1 MSSTM
6 IDHTKRPKATQETFG
21 RTRMNLNPVLGQSLV
36 FTLNGREV
44 VADQFTDLE
53 TPQEQ
58 KGYFDEW
65 LGKQRQYFPQRWVEI
80 YEVISLI
87 KVAEWYWQDLGF
99 DSFDAF
105 WAENGEP
112 VFGAWA
118 EMEQTHHYAKL
129 AAPHLFDVSWDKAR
143 QMAAIGNRLQQMQP
157 AMTKAEAG
165 SKGGKISKQRPPG
178 PCLTEAKADALK
190 KAIPEL
196 LPPEVQSGVKI
207 GKDLQRGGSNSIDRR
222 FARLRRDAPEVA
234 AKVMAGDEAY
244 FITDKHG
251 QVKLNLKPAEV
262 EAGIVKPDEKVGR
275 QGKADPVANIKRLSK
290 TLTLTQLKE
299 VADYIQKTIQS
310 TEAQ

>member
-1 MSSTM
+1 MTM
-6 IDHTKRPKATQETFG
+6 TEHTTRPQATQETFG

-143 QMAAIGNRLQQMQP
+143 QMAAIGNELSRIQP
-157 AMTKAEAG
+157 AKKNGQRGPAQ
-165 SKGGKISKQRPPG
+165 KGVPPG
-178 PCLTEAKADALK
+178 TAFLDEAKAKALQT
-190 KAIPEL
+190 AVPEL
-196 LPPEVQSGVKI
+196 CSPEKQEGIKI
-207 GKDLQRGGSNSIDRR
+207 GKNLQSRGSNSNHTR
-222 FARLRRDAPEVA
+222 FKRLRRDAPEVA

-244 FITDKHG
+244 FLTDKHG

-275 QGKADPVANIKRLSK
+275 QGKSDPVANIKRLSK
-290 TLTLTQLKE
+290 TLTMEQLKE
-299 VADYIQKTIQS
+299 VADYIQKTIAS
-310 TEAQ
+310 TEVQ

>member
-1 MSSTM
+1 MTM
-6 IDHTKRPKATQETFG
+6 TEHTTRPQATQETFG

-143 QMAAIGNRLQQMQP
+143 QMAAIGNRLQQMEP
-157 AMTKAEAG
+157 AKKNGQRGPAQ
-165 SKGGKISKQRPPG
+165 KGGPVGQAF
-178 PCLTEAKADALK
+178 LTEAKADALK

-196 LPPEVQSGVKI
+196 LPPEVQNGVKI
-207 GKDLQRGGSNSIDRR
+207 GKDLQRGGSNSVDRR

-244 FITDKHG
+244 FLTDKHG

-275 QGKADPVANIKRLSK
+275 QGKSDPVANIKRLSK
-290 TLTLTQLKE
+290 TLTMEQLKE
-299 VADYIQKTIQS
+299 VADYIQKTIAS
-310 TEAQ
+310 TEVQ